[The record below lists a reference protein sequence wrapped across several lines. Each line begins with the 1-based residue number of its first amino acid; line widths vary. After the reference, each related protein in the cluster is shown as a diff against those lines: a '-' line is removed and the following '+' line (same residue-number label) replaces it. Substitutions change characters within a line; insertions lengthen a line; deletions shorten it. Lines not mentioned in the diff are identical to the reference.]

1 LLPKIPFYFL
11 VTSLEGLV
19 GRRGIKEYRAAE
31 ALLLI
36 SADRDGR
43 SGLVCPTCVTA
54 TVERSPARNGGEPS
68 GRVTLQCG
76 DCGRSASYID
86 RVASQEIVPEAP
98 RVAGI

>member
-1 LLPKIPFYFL
+1 
-11 VTSLEGLV
+11 V

-36 SADRDGR
+36 SADRSGR
-43 SGLVCPTCVTA
+43 NGLVCPTCSTT
-54 TVERSPARNGGEPS
+54 TVERSPSRNGDEPS

-86 RVASQEIVPEAP
+86 RMASREIAPEAP
-98 RVAGI
+98 RAASI

>member
-1 LLPKIPFYFL
+1 M
-11 VTSLEGLV
+11 

-43 SGLVCPTCVTA
+43 SGLVCPTCITP
-54 TVERSPARNGGEPS
+54 TVERSPTRIGCEPS

-86 RVASQEIVPEAP
+86 RVESREIAPEAP
-98 RVAGI
+98 RTASF

>member
-1 LLPKIPFYFL
+1 MLFEVPFYFL

-43 SGLVCPTCVTA
+43 SGLVCPTCITP
-54 TVERSPARNGGEPS
+54 TVERSPTRIGGEPS

-86 RVASQEIVPEAP
+86 RVESREIAPEAP
-98 RVAGI
+98 RTAGI

>member
-1 LLPKIPFYFL
+1 LLRIFVYFL
-11 VTSLEGLV
+11 VTFPEGLV

-43 SGLVCPTCVTA
+43 SGLVCPTCSTP
-54 TVERSPARNGGEPS
+54 TVARSPSRNGVEPC

-86 RVASQEIVPEAP
+86 RVASHDIAPEAP
-98 RVAGI
+98 RAASL

>member
-1 LLPKIPFYFL
+1 M
-11 VTSLEGLV
+11 

-36 SADRDGR
+36 SADRSGND
-43 SGLVCPTCVTA
+43 GLVCPTCSTPS
-54 TVERSPARNGGEPS
+54 VERHPKRNGGEPS

-86 RVASQEIVPEAP
+86 RVASQEIAPEAP
-98 RVAGI
+98 RAASGF

>member
-1 LLPKIPFYFL
+1 MFKVSVYFL

-43 SGLVCPTCVTA
+43 NGLVCPTCSTP
-54 TVERSPARNGGEPS
+54 TVERSPSRNGDEPT

-86 RVASQEIVPEAP
+86 RVASREIAPEAP
-98 RVAGI
+98 RAASI